1 LRIGTWAA
9 RVAQHP
15 PKLRPRAVI
24 GESKGRERVGNVGST
39 CPAIRATSSFQKRRE
54 YVLVG
59 SDKNIHVFDGSEMNF

>member
-1 LRIGTWAA
+1 
-9 RVAQHP
+9 
-15 PKLRPRAVI
+15 
-24 GESKGRERVGNVGST
+24 VGNVGST